1 MITDEEIN
9 RKENA
14 MNFEN
19 SIFNNDAIAFVNEEN
34 NTISDAILN
43 DFWGKKHIECD
54 ADEDAMLCGEFFH

>member
-1 MITDEEIN
+1 MITDADIN

-43 DFWGKKHIECD
+43 DFWGKEHIECD
-54 ADEDAMLCGEFFH
+54 AVEDAMLCDEFLH